1 MSWRTV
7 FFAGTYSIPLD
18 GIRKESKQTQP
29 AEIGENSAFE
39 FG

>member
-1 MSWRTV
+1 MSWRT
-7 FFAGTYSIPLD
+7 FFLQGPIASIN

-29 AEIGENSAFE
+29 AEIGENSASE